1 MRIGGRCDLGEKCEE
16 AAMHDTDYIEQQTA
30 EDIEFEIT
38 DLDPSEHVGSNTTS
52 WLDTR
57 LLAWQRLPPRRR
69 HWRLASALGVVLLLV
84 TFVNLN
90 KGAFSR
96 PRSLLHSPA
105 VVTLATP
112 SFPQQDGI
120 ACLADAAWS
129 PDSQFVAVLG
139 YTQDC
144 PQDEYV
150 PGIVNLY
157 NVHSHHLMK
166 QLHPDEAIRRVLNG
180 SLAFQGRP
188 FGQQPPVS
196 GNKRLRWCCSMYT
209 SPGPL
214 MAGVSL
220 SLSR

>member
-1 MRIGGRCDLGEKCEE
+1 MAHPPPLIHSRPYGIVKWNQGPASSGDAYWGRCDLGEKCEE

-96 PRSLLHSPA
+96 PRSLLHSRSPSRTA
-105 VVTLATP
+105 SRASRMQRGRPIVNSSPFSATP
-112 SFPQQDGI
+112 RT
-120 ACLADAAWS
+120 A
-129 PDSQFVAVLG
+129 
-139 YTQDC
+139 
-144 PQDEYV
+144 
-150 PGIVNLY
+150 
-157 NVHSHHLMK
+157 
-166 QLHPDEAIRRVLNG
+166 RR
-180 SLAFQGRP
+180 
-188 FGQQPPVS
+188 
-196 GNKRLRWCCSMYT
+196 T
-209 SPGPL
+209 STCR
-214 MAGVSL
+214 A
-220 SLSR
+220 

>member
-1 MRIGGRCDLGEKCEE
+1 
-16 AAMHDTDYIEQQTA
+16 MHDTDYIEQQTA

-166 QLHPDEAIRRVLNG
+166 QLHPDAAIMRVLYG
-180 SLAFQGRP
+180 SL
-188 FGQQPPVS
+188 VS
-196 GNKRLRWCCSMYT
+196 RGDRLGNNL
-209 SPGPL
+209 P
-214 MAGVSL
+214 
-220 SLSR
+220 